1 MKPKGQGDGDTGLLE
16 FLEDIIGTNRYKEPL
31 EKLNEKV
38 EIMTDRRTEKL
49 HRLRLVEK
57 EKKDLEEPMQD
68 AVQFLK
74 CENSIIKYQHQ
85 LYHRKRYDAKIEF
98 DQQEKNFAE
107 QEKDYNELIE
117 KMKQIQEEKIEK
129 QKEFKERSKKW
140 EKLQNDKDAKT
151 VEFDEIRKQ
160 DQALQ
165 EELVETNNR
174 RKKNRAAVKTETGKL
189 EELQRVPEK
198 NAKDIKEYEELMMK
212 SSVEREKEE
221 ETLKTMMSSL
231 KEKTEPLLKER
242 VKQETA
248 LIELRKKVDEAKS
261 AFDIAQSELQLYTS
275 EEEKEK
281 GKLQQLQEALSRF
294 KNCLFLVCFST
305 VFRLFSFFA
314 SHLVSESFLF

>member
-1 MKPKGQGDGDTGLLE
+1 MKPKGQGEGDSGLLE

-74 CENSIIKYQHQ
+74 IENSIIKYQHQ
-85 LYHRKRYDAKIEF
+85 LYHRKRMLAKQELDEEEKIREN
-98 DQQEKNFAE
+98 QEKE
-107 QEKDYNELIE
+107 YNELMEEMKKIHNE
-117 KMKQIQEEKIEK
+117 KNEK
-129 QKEFKERSKKW
+129 QKEFKEKGKKW
-140 EKLQNDKDAKT
+140 ELLQNEKDEKTAK
-151 VEFDEIRKQ
+151 FDEIRKK

-174 RKKNRAAVKTETGKL
+174 RKKNKASVKTEMSKL
-189 EELQRVPEK
+189 EELERIPEK
-198 NAKDIKEYEELMMK
+198 NAKDIEEYEELIKK
-212 SSVEREKEE
+212 SSVEREKEDE
-221 ETLKTMMSSL
+221 ALKTMMSSL

-242 VKQETA
+242 KKQETA
-248 LIELRKKVDEAKS
+248 LIEFRKKVDEAKS

-281 GKLQQLQEALSRF
+281 GKLQQLQEALTRF
-294 KNCLFLVCFST
+294 IYI
-305 VFRLFSFFA
+305 
-314 SHLVSESFLF
+314 